1 MNVKN
6 VCLFL
11 ILLVASL
18 TGCNTISSS
27 ENTRNDSGNNSSSGE
42 SVKTDNELVAVSKE
56 EQLKNSD
63 LVCRVV
69 VTKRGEVEF
78 IDNQLYTVYYFK
90 ILEVIKGEET
100 INHAYFRGGTTENSN
115 VTSSTDEKM
124 IEDENYKL
132 YLRIRNGK
140 YITTAGYQ
148 SIIKQ

>member
-100 INHAYFRGGTTENSN
+100 INHAYFRGDTTENSN

-132 YLRIRNGK
+132 YLRNRNGK

-148 SIIKQ
+148 RIIKQ